1 METLLD
7 TVDVDGGMIL
17 FFVVVIIVVEKK
29 MIFLDCVDDD
39 ECR

>member
-39 ECR
+39 ACR

>member
-7 TVDVDGGMIL
+7 PVDVDGGMIL

>member
-1 METLLD
+1 VETLLD

-17 FFVVVIIVVEKK
+17 FFVVVMIVVEKK

>member
-29 MIFLDCVDDD
+29 MIFLDCVDDA
-39 ECR
+39 CR